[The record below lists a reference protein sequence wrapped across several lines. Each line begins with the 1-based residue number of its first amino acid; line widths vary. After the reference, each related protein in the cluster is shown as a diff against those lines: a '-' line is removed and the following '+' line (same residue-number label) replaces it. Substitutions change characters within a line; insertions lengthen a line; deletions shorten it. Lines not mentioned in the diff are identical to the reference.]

1 MTMALV
7 EKAKVK
13 HVRGKTEKYS
23 FLTSL
28 ADQTMKR
35 ENIQSIYKDVISLD
49 PSYSYPYK
57 RLADVQGVDDAE
69 MSRRR
74 AAISEGDDAS
84 LLIEYARVLAR
95 FWLNADVPERLRLD
109 TTNELCPYSKM
120 TALTAT
126 LQRALAL
133 QPENASALALL
144 GGAMRVQWKLQTA
157 EQHLTRASLIAPLD
171 QEALMSLIR
180 LYYRSGDL
188 VSAQRSC
195 AEALQDNPGNRVVTE
210 ALKTILSDTNRMQ
223 QLLSILGKY
232 RRNVEKKGP
241 PIIFIHFGYNNYL
254 ATTIASALMT
264 NPQKRVILIGDQSN
278 KIFEILGAEH
288 YKFNDLNSGEEI
300 EEFERI
306 WKFVPT
312 WDVQYQPEFFK
323 FVFKKWYF
331 LSRFTDMNRI
341 DRFWHF
347 DSDTM
352 IMDNL
357 EPLEETLSQY
367 DCTEQV
373 SGRCMGGL
381 ISNHKAVQ
389 AYVASMNRD
398 LRSGAHLDNLNAG
411 AYNEMDAYIRFRDA
425 NPWLRSFNIS
435 EVHNGQMY
443 EPHALGL
450 PAPGDDLETE
460 NGQKKFSIGA
470 DGNVYRKRMSS
481 GEYVKLYAI
490 NMSWSLIDSYEHMFN
505 QIIRKMSR

>member
-1 MTMALV
+1 MIMALA
-7 EKAKVK
+7 EEAKVK
-13 HVRGKTEKYS
+13 NVHTKIGKYS
-23 FLTSL
+23 SITSL
-28 ADQTMKR
+28 AGQTITR

-49 PSYSYPYK
+49 PSYSYSYK
-57 RLADVQGVDDAE
+57 RLADVQDVDNAE
-69 MSRRR
+69 VSRRR
-74 AAISEGDDAS
+74 AAISGGDDAF

-95 FWLNADVPERLRLD
+95 FWLNEDIPERLRLD

-120 TALTAT
+120 TALTAA
-126 LQRALAL
+126 LQKALAL
-133 QPENASALALL
+133 QPDNANALALL
-144 GGAMRVQWKLQTA
+144 GGAMRVQWKLQIA
-157 EQHLTRASLIAPLD
+157 ERHLTRASLIAPLD
-171 QEALMSLIR
+171 QEALMNRIR
-180 LYYRSGDL
+180 LHYRSGDL
-188 VSAQRSC
+188 VSAERSC
-195 AEALQDNPGNRVVTE
+195 ADVLQDNPGNRAVIE
-210 ALKTILSDTNRMQ
+210 AIKTIRSDINRMR
-223 QLLSILGKY
+223 QLSAILGKHS
-232 RRNVEKKGP
+232 RDVEKDNS

-264 NPQKRVILIGDQSN
+264 NPRKRVILIGDQSN
-278 KIFEILGAEH
+278 KIFETIGAEH
-288 YKFNDLNSGEEI
+288 YDFNTLNSGEEI

-306 WKFVPT
+306 WKFIPT

-331 LSRFTDMNRI
+331 VNRFIEMNQI
-341 DRFWHF
+341 KRFWHF

-357 EPLEETLSQY
+357 EPLEKSLSQY

-389 AYVASMNRD
+389 AYVASMNHD
-398 LRSGAHLDNLNAG
+398 LRSGAYLDNLSAG

-435 EVHNGQMY
+435 EVHEGQMY

-460 NGQKKFSIGA
+460 DGKKKFSIGA
-470 DGNVYRKRMSS
+470 DGSIYRKIMSTNQ
-481 GEYVKLYAI
+481 YVKIYAI
-490 NMSWSLIDSYEHMFN
+490 NMSWSLIASYEHMFN